1 MNLNFYYA
9 AVEKLEKAKWLP
21 PLVARLTLAGVFIES
36 GWGKIHNIEKV
47 TEYFVS
53 LKIPAAAFQAPFV
66 AWNELIVGI
75 LMLLGLATRFASAPL
90 IIMMTVAITTAKIE
104 DIHEFTDVFSF
115 SEFLFIVLALYLLIT
130 GPGAVS
136 LDHWVRKKTRK

>member
-1 MNLNFYYA
+1 
-9 AVEKLEKAKWLP
+9 
-21 PLVARLTLAGVFIES
+21 
-36 GWGKIHNIEKV
+36 
-47 TEYFVS
+47 
-53 LKIPAAAFQAPFV
+53 
-66 AWNELIVGI
+66 
-75 LMLLGLATRFASAPL
+75 MLLGLATRFASAPL